1 MLGCC
6 LLSGSGCGWMARNE
20 NAEGVRLYQQGNYL
34 GAVNHFQ
41 QALAQQP
48 GSPDGFYN
56 LGATYHQQAKLFQ
69 RPADMRA
76 AEQYYHLCLSRDPN
90 HEACQRALAVLL
102 VEEQRGDEA
111 VAQLEAWASRQPANP
126 NPEIELARLCQE
138 HGDLRAAE
146 NHLVDALAIDPS
158 NTRAARRGWARF
170 ANSTARRVRLSPT
183 TAGPSRSMA
192 GSRRSPPRWRRW
204 GPPRRPFRST
214 PPRWPSRR
222 RSCRLR
228 GSLRQE
234 AWPVDHAARAAYS
247 AVKISG
253 GSGAIPASSPG
264 PFAAPTASRS
274 AFDCSAGSRAPTT
287 ARDRPS
293 HPIPRTNGVFL

>member
-111 VAQLEAWASRQPANP
+111 VAQLEAWSSRQPANP

-158 NTRAARRGWARF
+158 NTRALVALGQIRELDGQTGQAL
-170 ANSTARRVRLSPT
+170 ANYSRALSVDGRQPT
-183 TAGPSRSMA
+183 
-192 GSRRSPPRWRRW
+192 
-204 GPPRRPFRST
+204 
-214 PPRWPSRR
+214 
-222 RSCRLR
+222 
-228 GSLRQE
+228 
-234 AWPVDHAARAAYS
+234 VAAKVATL
-247 AVKISG
+247 G
-253 GSGAIPASSPG
+253 
-264 PFAAPTASRS
+264 AAPAAVPVNATQMAESPAVVPAAWQS
-274 AFDCSAGSRAPTT
+274 ATGSV
-287 ARDRPS
+287 AR
-293 HPIPRTNGVFL
+293 